1 VYQALL
7 DRECELNERDDRLA
21 AAQRAAHGRCTRR
34 DRWLGVVLEAGEP
47 VTLSRVSVELALW
60 QRDRPA
66 GRVRLPFDKE
76 VRHVEIAADDSVA
89 AAADPW
95 GDD

>member
-1 VYQALL
+1 
-7 DRECELNERDDRLA
+7 
-21 AAQRAAHGRCTRR
+21 
-34 DRWLGVVLEAGEP
+34 
-47 VTLSRVSVELALW
+47 VSVELALW

-76 VRHVEIAADDSVA
+76 VRHVELAADDSVV

-95 GDD
+95 GGD